1 LKDCG
6 PRRPEWVF
14 MKKLPNKGK
23 RVLFTLFVALAFLLQ
38 LHAEGYALSIEEERI
53 AGESFRDAVRKQL
66 DMFDDDFCDAYINE
80 LGQYITTFLD
90 TKPFPFH
97 FYIVHKNDLNA
108 FAGPGGHVFF
118 FTGLIRVM
126 DSADEMAAVM
136 AHEIA
141 HVSARHIS
149 ERVEQSKMITLAT
162 LAGVLAGMLIGGRA
176 AGALVTG
183 SMAAGIQKQLS
194 YSRDDERQA
203 DQLGFKYMDKAGFD
217 PGGMV
222 AVLKKL
228 ERATWIDANAV
239 PPYLLTHP
247 GGSERVA
254 AMEIRLGD
262 YAGPRGN
269 EEAARFRNLFPYV
282 KAAVVAKSG
291 DLRNAERVFEA
302 ELEKNPLSA
311 SSRFGLG
318 VVRKEQ
324 LDYTTAVEH
333 LEKALSLE
341 PRMPPILTAL
351 AETYQMQGRY
361 ERAVQVLERV
371 LGVDDR
377 DKTALLLLALSYRQ
391 LEDYRK
397 AIVFLERL
405 ASMKP
410 VKDEVY
416 YHLGMSYGR
425 EGRLAQ
431 AHYNFGVYFKK
442 SGNVDKARFHF
453 QKAEELAG
461 PDQLL
466 RNRIQTER
474 EGLRPRS

>member
-1 LKDCG
+1 
-6 PRRPEWVF
+6 
-14 MKKLPNKGK
+14 MKKILKKAN
-23 RVLFTLFVALAFLLQ
+23 RVVFTLFVAFTLLMH
-38 LHAEGYALSIEEERI
+38 LHVEGYALSIEEERI

-66 DMFDDDFCDAYINE
+66 DMFDDDFCDAYIND
-80 LGQYITTFLD
+80 LGQYLTTFLE

-97 FYIVHKNDLNA
+97 FYVVHRNELNA

-126 DSADEMAAVM
+126 DSADELAAVM

-149 ERVEQSKMITLAT
+149 ERVEQNKMITLAT
-162 LAGVLAGMLIGGRA
+162 LAGVIAGMLIGGKA

-183 SMAAGIQKQLS
+183 SMAAGVQKQLS

-203 DQLGFKYMDKAGFD
+203 DQLGFKYMDRAGFD

-228 ERATWIDANAV
+228 EQATWIDANAI

-247 GGSERVA
+247 GGPERVA
-254 AMEIRLGD
+254 TMEIRLGD
-262 YAGPRGN
+262 YAGQPEN
-269 EEAARFRNLFPYV
+269 KESARFRKLFPYV
-282 KAAVVAKSG
+282 KAVVIAKSG
-291 DLRNAERVFEA
+291 DARNGERIFSA
-302 ELEKNPLSA
+302 ELEKNPASA
-311 SSRFGLG
+311 PAHFGLG
-318 VVRKEQ
+318 IVRKEQ
-324 LDYTTAVEH
+324 LEYAGAVEH

-341 PRMPPILTAL
+341 PRILPILTAL
-351 AETYQMQGRY
+351 AEAYQMQGRNQ
-361 ERAVQVLERV
+361 RAVQVLERA
-371 LGVDDR
+371 LAVDDQ
-377 DKTALLLLALSYRQ
+377 DKTALFLLALSYRD

-397 AIVFLERL
+397 SVVFLERL

-425 EGRLAQ
+425 EGKLAQ

-442 SGNVDKARFHF
+442 SGVVDKARFHF

-461 PDQLL
+461 SDQLL
-466 RNRIQTER
+466 RNRIQSER
-474 EGLRPRS
+474 EGLPKS

>member
-1 LKDCG
+1 
-6 PRRPEWVF
+6 
-14 MKKLPNKGK
+14 MKKILKKAN
-23 RVLFTLFVALAFLLQ
+23 RVVFTLFVAFTLLMH
-38 LHAEGYALSIEEERI
+38 LHVEGYALSIEEERI

-66 DMFDDDFCDAYINE
+66 DMFDDDFCDAYIND
-80 LGQYITTFLD
+80 LGQYLTTFLE

-97 FYIVHKNDLNA
+97 FYVVHRNELNA

-126 DSADEMAAVM
+126 DSADELAAVM

-149 ERVEQSKMITLAT
+149 ERVEQNKMITLAT
-162 LAGVLAGMLIGGRA
+162 LAGVIAGMLIGGKA

-183 SMAAGIQKQLS
+183 SMAAGVQKQLS

-203 DQLGFKYMDKAGFD
+203 DQLGFKYMDRAGFD

-228 ERATWIDANAV
+228 EQATWIDANAI

-247 GGSERVA
+247 GGPERVA
-254 AMEIRLGD
+254 TMEIRLGD
-262 YAGPRGN
+262 YAGQPEN
-269 EEAARFRNLFPYV
+269 KESARFRKLFPYV
-282 KAAVVAKSG
+282 KAVVIAKSG
-291 DLRNAERVFEA
+291 DARNGERIFSA
-302 ELEKNPLSA
+302 ELEKNPASA
-311 SSRFGLG
+311 PAHFGLG
-318 VVRKEQ
+318 IVRKEQ
-324 LDYTTAVEH
+324 LEYAGAVEH
-333 LEKALSLE
+333 LEKALSLK
-341 PRMPPILTAL
+341 PRILPILTAL
-351 AETYQMQGRY
+351 AEAYQMQGRNQ
-361 ERAVQVLERV
+361 RAVQVLERA
-371 LGVDDR
+371 LAVDDQ
-377 DKTALLLLALSYRQ
+377 DKTALFLLALSYRD

-397 AIVFLERL
+397 SVVFLERL

-425 EGRLAQ
+425 EGKLAQ

-442 SGNVDKARFHF
+442 SGVVDKARFHF

-461 PDQLL
+461 SDQLL
-466 RNRIQTER
+466 RNRIQSER
-474 EGLRPRS
+474 EGLPKS

>member
-1 LKDCG
+1 
-6 PRRPEWVF
+6 
-14 MKKLPNKGK
+14 MKKTPKKVK
-23 RVLFTLFVALAFLLQ
+23 RVIFTLFFTFSFIFHFHV
-38 LHAEGYALSIEEERI
+38 EGYALSIEEERI

-66 DMFDDDFCDAYINE
+66 DMFDDDFCDAYIND
-80 LGQYITTFLD
+80 LGQYLTNFLE

-97 FYIVHKNDLNA
+97 FYIAQKNELNA

-126 DSADEMAAVM
+126 DSADELAAVM

-149 ERVEQSKMITLAT
+149 ERVEQNKMISLAT
-162 LAGVLAGMLIGGRA
+162 LAGVVAGMLIGGDA
-176 AGALVTG
+176 AGALMTG

-203 DQLGFKYMDKAGFD
+203 DQLGFKYMDQAGFD
-217 PGGMV
+217 PGGML

-228 ERATWIDANAV
+228 ERASWIDANAI

-247 GGSERVA
+247 GGPERVA
-254 AMEIRLGD
+254 TMEIRLGD
-262 YAGPRGN
+262 YAGQPEN
-269 EEAARFRNLFPYV
+269 KESARFRKLFPYV
-282 KAAVVAKSG
+282 KAVVIAKSG
-291 DLRNAERVFEA
+291 NAGEGERIFSA
-302 ELEKNPLSA
+302 ELEKKPTSA
-311 SSRFGLG
+311 PAHFGLG
-318 VVRKEQ
+318 IVRKEQ
-324 LDYTTAVEH
+324 LEYADAVGY

-341 PRMPPILTAL
+341 PRILPILTAL
-351 AETYQMQGRY
+351 AEAYQMQGRNQ
-361 ERAVQVLERV
+361 RAVQVLERA
-371 LGVDDR
+371 LAVDDQ
-377 DKTALLLLALSYRQ
+377 DKTALFLLALSYRD

-397 AIVFLERL
+397 SVVFLERL

-425 EGRLAQ
+425 EGKLAQ
-431 AHYNFGVYFKK
+431 AHYNFGVYFKR
-442 SGNVDKARFHF
+442 SGVVDKARFHF

-461 PDQLL
+461 SDRLL

-474 EGLRPRS
+474 EDLPRS

>member
-1 LKDCG
+1 MKIILK
-6 PRRPEWVF
+6 
-14 MKKLPNKGK
+14 KAN
-23 RVLFTLFVALAFLLQ
+23 RVVFTLFVAFTLLIH
-38 LHAEGYALSIEEERI
+38 LHVEGYALSIEEERI
-53 AGESFRDAVRKQL
+53 AGESFSDAVRKQL
-66 DMFDDDFCDAYINE
+66 DMFDDDFCDAYIND
-80 LGQYITTFLD
+80 LGQYLTTFLE

-126 DSADEMAAVM
+126 DSADQLAAVI

-149 ERVEQSKMITLAT
+149 ERVEQNKMITLAT
-162 LAGVLAGMLIGGRA
+162 LAGVIAGMLIGGKA

-183 SMAAGIQKQLS
+183 SMAAGVQKQLS

-203 DQLGFKYMDKAGFD
+203 DQLGFKYMDRAGFD

-228 ERATWIDANAV
+228 EQATWIDANAI

-247 GGSERVA
+247 GGPERVA

-262 YAGPRGN
+262 YTGRPEN
-269 EEAARFRNLFPYV
+269 QETARFRMLFPYV
-282 KAAVVAKSG
+282 KAVVIAKAG
-291 DLRNAERVFEA
+291 DARNGERIFAA
-302 ELEKNPLSA
+302 ELEKNPASA
-311 SSRFGLG
+311 PAHFGMG
-318 VVRKEQ
+318 IVRKEQ
-324 LDYTTAVEH
+324 LQYADAVEH

-341 PRMPPILTAL
+341 PRILPILTAL
-351 AETYQMQGRY
+351 AEAYQMQGRT
-361 ERAVQVLERV
+361 ERAVQVLERALAV
-371 LGVDDR
+371 NDQ
-377 DKTALLLLALSYRQ
+377 DKTALFLLALSYRD

-397 AIVFLERL
+397 SVVFLERL

-425 EGRLAQ
+425 EGKLAQ

-461 PDQLL
+461 SDQLL

-474 EGLRPRS
+474 EGLPRS

>member
-1 LKDCG
+1 
-6 PRRPEWVF
+6 
-14 MKKLPNKGK
+14 MKKILKKAN
-23 RVLFTLFVALAFLLQ
+23 RVVFTLFVAFTLLMH
-38 LHAEGYALSIEEERI
+38 LHVEGYALSIEEERI

-66 DMFDDDFCDAYINE
+66 DMFDDDFCDAYIND
-80 LGQYITTFLD
+80 LGQYLTTFLE

-97 FYIVHKNDLNA
+97 FYVVHRNELNA

-126 DSADEMAAVM
+126 DSADELAAVM

-149 ERVEQSKMITLAT
+149 ERVEQNKMITLAT
-162 LAGVLAGMLIGGRA
+162 LAGVIAGMLIGGKA

-183 SMAAGIQKQLS
+183 SMAAGVQKQLS

-203 DQLGFKYMDKAGFD
+203 DQLGFKYMDRAGFD

-228 ERATWIDANAV
+228 EQATWIDANAI

-247 GGSERVA
+247 GGPERVA
-254 AMEIRLGD
+254 TMEIRLGD
-262 YAGPRGN
+262 YAGQPEN
-269 EEAARFRNLFPYV
+269 KESARFRKLFPYV
-282 KAAVVAKSG
+282 KAVVIAKSG
-291 DLRNAERVFEA
+291 DARNGERIFSA
-302 ELEKNPLSA
+302 ELEKNPASA
-311 SSRFGLG
+311 PAHFGLG
-318 VVRKEQ
+318 IVRKEQ
-324 LDYTTAVEH
+324 LEYAGAVEH
-333 LEKALSLE
+333 LEKALSLK
-341 PRMPPILTAL
+341 PRILPILTAL
-351 AETYQMQGRY
+351 AEAYQMQGRNQ
-361 ERAVQVLERV
+361 RAVQVLERA
-371 LGVDDR
+371 LAVDDQ
-377 DKTALLLLALSYRQ
+377 DKTALFLLALSYRD

-397 AIVFLERL
+397 SVVFLERL

-425 EGRLAQ
+425 EGKLAQ

-442 SGNVDKARFHF
+442 SGVVDKARFHF
-453 QKAEELAG
+453 QKAEELACS
-461 PDQLL
+461 DQLL
-466 RNRIQTER
+466 RNRIQSER
-474 EGLRPRS
+474 EGLPKS

>member
-1 LKDCG
+1 
-6 PRRPEWVF
+6 
-14 MKKLPNKGK
+14 MKKIPKSIK
-23 RVLFTLFVALAFLLQ
+23 RAVFTGFVAFSLL
-38 LHAEGYALSIEEERI
+38 LHLHVEGYALSIEEERI
-53 AGESFRDAVRKQL
+53 AGENFRDAVRKQL

-80 LGQYITTFLD
+80 LGQYIASFLD
-90 TKPFPFH
+90 TKHFPFH

-118 FTGLIRVM
+118 FTGLISMM

-149 ERVEQSKMITLAT
+149 ERVEQSKLITLAT
-162 LAGVLAGMLIGGRA
+162 LAGVLAGMLIGGKA
-176 AGALVTG
+176 AGALMTG

-217 PGGMV
+217 PGGMLS
-222 AVLKKL
+222 VLKKL
-228 ERATWIDANAV
+228 ERATWIDADAI

-247 GGSERVA
+247 GGPERVA

-262 YAGPRGN
+262 YRGRPEN
-269 EEAARFRNLFPYV
+269 DETAKFRRLFPYV
-282 KAAVVAKSG
+282 KAAVIGKSG
-291 DLRNAERVFEA
+291 DVRGGERIFEA
-302 ELEKNPLSA
+302 EIQKNPLSA
-311 SSRFGLG
+311 PSHFGMG
-318 VVRKEQ
+318 IVRKEQ
-324 LDYTTAVEH
+324 MQYAEAVEH
-333 LEKALSLE
+333 LEKALALA
-341 PRMPPILTAL
+341 PRVSPILTAL
-351 AETYQMQGRY
+351 GEAYQMQGRY
-361 ERAVQVLERV
+361 ERSIQVLERA
-371 LGVDDR
+371 LSIHDR
-377 DKTALLLLALSYRQ
+377 DKTALLLLALAYRS

-397 AIVFLERL
+397 SIVFLERL

-410 VKDEVY
+410 VKDEIY

-425 EGRLAQ
+425 EGKLAQ
-431 AHYNFGVYFKK
+431 AHYNFGVYFKI
-442 SGNVDKARFHF
+442 SGVVDKARFHF

-461 PDQLL
+461 SDQLL
-466 RNRIQTER
+466 RNRIQSER

>member
-1 LKDCG
+1 
-6 PRRPEWVF
+6 
-14 MKKLPNKGK
+14 MKKIPKK
-23 RVLFTLFVALAFLLQ
+23 VRRAIFTLFVAFSLLVH

-53 AGESFRDAVRKQL
+53 AGESFSDAVRKQL

-80 LGQYITTFLD
+80 LGQYITTFLE

-97 FYIVHKNDLNA
+97 FYIVQKNDLNA

-118 FTGLIRVM
+118 FTGLIRMM

-149 ERVEQSKMITLAT
+149 ERVEQSKLISLAT
-162 LAGVLAGMLIGGRA
+162 LAGVLAGMLIGGKA

-217 PGGMV
+217 PGGMA

-228 ERATWIDANAV
+228 ERATWIDANAI

-254 AMEIRLGD
+254 TMEIRLGD
-262 YAGPRGN
+262 YEVRPEN
-269 EEAARFRNLFPYV
+269 EETARFRKLFPYV
-282 KAAVVAKSG
+282 KAVVIAKSG
-291 DLRNAERVFEA
+291 DVRNGERIFEA
-302 ELEKNPLSA
+302 ALEKNPLSA
-311 SSRFGLG
+311 PSHFGMG
-318 VVRKEQ
+318 IVRKEQ
-324 LDYTTAVEH
+324 LQYADAVEH

-341 PRMPPILTAL
+341 ARMTPILTAL
-351 AETYQMQGRY
+351 AEAYQMQGRY
-361 ERAVQVLERV
+361 ERAVQVLEKA
-371 LGVDDR
+371 LSVDDR
-377 DKTALLLLALSYRQ
+377 DKTALLLLALSHRH

-397 AIVFLERL
+397 SIVFLERL

-425 EGRLAQ
+425 EGKLAQ

-442 SGNVDKARFHF
+442 SGVVDKARFHF

-461 PDQLL
+461 SDRLL
-466 RNRIQTER
+466 LNRIQTER